1 MILNE
6 RRRHFFINKP
16 LQLHYMALLT
26 VSVVIILFASLFSIY
41 TGIWGEVLSAFSDE
55 KIQHDLL
62 TASRLQ
68 QYDEARHAQVSS
80 TETFSTLSFFQQTE
94 RLSSRQQ
101 EIFKEIL
108 NHANRNL
115 IVKLLFLMLFVAS
128 GTIFISHK
136 IAGPLY
142 RFEDI
147 LHRITQGE
155 LDTRCHL
162 RKFDE
167 AKSVAH
173 AFNMAL
179 EFLDTR
185 ISRMKKIVRENEK
198 APDLLLPR
206 LKEELSNFKTSAD
219 R

>member
-1 MILNE
+1 MIRNE
-6 RRRHFFINKP
+6 RRRHFFINKS
-16 LQLHYMALLT
+16 LQLHYMILLT
-26 VSVVIILFASLFSIY
+26 VSVVIILFVSLFSIY
-41 TGIWGEVLSAFSDE
+41 TGIWGEVLNAFSDE

-80 TETFSTLSFFQQTE
+80 TEPFSTLSFFEQAE

-101 EIFKEIL
+101 EIFREIL
-108 NHANRNL
+108 NRANRNL
-115 IVKLLFLMLFVAS
+115 ALKLLLLMLLVAS

-147 LHRITQGE
+147 LHRMTEGE
-155 LDTRCHL
+155 LDMRCHL

-167 AKSVAH
+167 AKSVAQ
-173 AFNMAL
+173 AFNLTL
-179 EFLDTR
+179 EFLDSK
-185 ISRMKKIVRENEK
+185 ISRMKKMVRENEK
-198 APDLLLPR
+198 TPDLLVPR
-206 LKEELSNFKTSAD
+206 LKEELSKFKTSAD
-219 R
+219 S

>member
-1 MILNE
+1 MIRNE
-6 RRRHFFINKP
+6 RRRHFFVNKP
-16 LQLHYMALLT
+16 LQLHYMVLLT
-26 VSVVIILFASLFSIY
+26 VSVVIILFVSLFSIY
-41 TGIWGEVLSAFSDE
+41 TGIWGEVLNAFSDE
-55 KIQHDLL
+55 RIQHDLL

-68 QYDEARHAQVSS
+68 QYDEARHVRVSAV
-80 TETFSTLSFFQQTE
+80 EPFSALSFFEQAE

-108 NHANRNL
+108 NQANRNL
-115 IVKLLFLMLFVAS
+115 TVKLLVLMLLVAS

-147 LHRITQGE
+147 LHRMNRGE
-155 LDTRCHL
+155 LDMRCHL

-167 AKSVAH
+167 AKSVAQ
-173 AFNMAL
+173 AFNTAL
-179 EFLDTR
+179 ESLDTR
-185 ISRMKKIVRENEK
+185 ISRMKKIIQENEK
-198 APDLLLPR
+198 NPASIFPR
-206 LKEELSNFKTSAD
+206 LKEELSYFKTSAD